1 MAVLLAEYEV
11 LDLKTFRRV
20 FAEFADVRKELGA
33 TGHRLMAPPDNP
45 SIVAVVIEFASADDA
60 RVFSREPRRLEAL
73 QRAGVTARADL
84 VLEEIETQVY

>member
-11 LDLKTFRRV
+11 QDLKTFRRV

-45 SIVAVVIEFASADDA
+45 SIVAVVIEFVSADDA
-60 RVFSREPRRLEAL
+60 EVFSREPRRLEAL
-73 QRAGVTARADL
+73 QRAGVVERTDV